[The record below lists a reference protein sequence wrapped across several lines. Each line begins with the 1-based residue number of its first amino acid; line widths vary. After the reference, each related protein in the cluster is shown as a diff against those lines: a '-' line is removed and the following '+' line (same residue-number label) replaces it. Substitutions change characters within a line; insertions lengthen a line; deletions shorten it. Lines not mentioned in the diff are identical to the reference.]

1 MTTAIRAGLAYVAI
15 VFAIGF
21 GLGVIRVLLVIPR
34 FGAVVAVCIE
44 APVLLALAWWTCGAL
59 VRRFA
64 VADSLL
70 PRVAMGGFAFIILMA
85 AELAMAIL
93 LLGRTPAQHWA
104 GYRDTAVQ
112 IGLAAQLLFAA
123 FPLLRL
129 RFDR

>member
-1 MTTAIRAGLAYVAI
+1 MTRAIRAGLAYVAI

-21 GLGVIRVLLVIPR
+21 GLGMIRVLLVIPR

-64 VADSLL
+64 VPDSPLA
-70 PRVAMGGFAFIILMA
+70 RVIMGGLAFVILMA
-85 AELAMAIL
+85 AELAMSIL

-104 GYRDTAVQ
+104 GYKDTAAQ
-112 IGLAAQLLFAA
+112 IGLGAQILFAA